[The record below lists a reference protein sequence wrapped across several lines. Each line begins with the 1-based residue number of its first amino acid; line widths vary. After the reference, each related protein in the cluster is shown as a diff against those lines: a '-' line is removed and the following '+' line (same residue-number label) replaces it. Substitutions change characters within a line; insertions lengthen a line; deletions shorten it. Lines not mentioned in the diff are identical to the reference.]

1 MASFRHE
8 WIIDR
13 EVERISP
20 APMPHGLKRFQQTG
34 NLHSTT
40 FSCYHR
46 HHHPPRTRPNR
57 SPNKPAN
64 STNRHA
70 RHHLLPEPLHHL
82 PRAAAAT
89 RIIPVASPGQTWY
102 PIGMLKAI
110 AGSLID
116 RTEKILNPPT
126 AAWLR
131 YNLGNRS
138 YFYPFGTAMNGQAS
152 RLEATRQIIFNCG
165 IRAIVETGT
174 YRGTTTEWFAGFHL
188 PVISVE
194 AERRSFLFA
203 RHRLA
208 PFPNV
213 RLEFGNSVDVLSALR
228 EHLDLSQP
236 TLFYLDAHWKSHL
249 PLREEVSLILGSFAR
264 PIISI
269 DDFRVPGQSGYG
281 YDDYGEGKALTAE
294 YLEGSLPEGVSVL
307 YPSTPAEQETGRRRG
322 WAVLSSDPGLTAS
335 LNRMHL
341 LRHA

>member
-1 MASFRHE
+1 MDYLVR
-8 WIIDR
+8 
-13 EVERISP
+13 V
-20 APMPHGLKRFQQTG
+20 
-34 NLHSTT
+34 
-40 FSCYHR
+40 
-46 HHHPPRTRPNR
+46 
-57 SPNKPAN
+57 
-64 STNRHA
+64 
-70 RHHLLPEPLHHL
+70 L
-82 PRAAAAT
+82 PRAEQDLEGIYLAIRADLSEPAT
-89 RIIPVASPGQTWY
+89 EWFRDMVEALRSLSATATPPAPAQAHPRTTRKLQKPTRTPTTSYPSPTSRAPQPSPVLFLLYLPGQTWY

-116 RTEKILNPPT
+116 RTERILNPPT

-138 YFYPFGTAMNGQAS
+138 YFYPFGTAMNGQTS

-294 YLEGSLPEGVSVL
+294 YLEGALPEGVSVL

-322 WAVLSSDPGLTAS
+322 WAVLSSHPDLTAS
-335 LNRMHL
+335 LTRMHL